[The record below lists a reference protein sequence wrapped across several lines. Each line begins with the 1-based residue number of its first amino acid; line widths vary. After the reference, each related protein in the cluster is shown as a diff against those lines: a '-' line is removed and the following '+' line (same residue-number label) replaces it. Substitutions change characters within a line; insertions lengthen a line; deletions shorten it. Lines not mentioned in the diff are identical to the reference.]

1 MQPSDDIERAK
12 AWVQGCHERTNTWNF
27 VIELLPTTT
36 ADSHNPPRVIGLCGA
51 VRAPECGYMLGADY
65 WGKGYATEALQAFLP
80 LFFEHFSG
88 GEQGRF
94 EYAEAFVDPGLISS
108 QKVLKKAGFE
118 LVEVRKKDFENPTLG
133 WRDTNVYRLYRPD
146 HIDRDTTTVPQQA

>member
-12 AWVQGCHERTNTWNF
+12 AWVQGCHDRANNWNF
-27 VIELLPTTT
+27 VIELLPTTS
-36 ADSHNPPRVIGLCGA
+36 DSHNHPRVIGLVGA
-51 VRAPECGYMLGADY
+51 VRAPECGYMLNADY
-65 WGKGYATEALQAFLP
+65 WGKGYATEAFRAFLP

-94 EYAEAFVDPGLISS
+94 EYAEAFVDPALVSS
-108 QKVLKKAGFE
+108 QSVLKKAGFE
-118 LVEVRKKDFENPTLG
+118 LVEVRKNDFENPTLG

-146 HIDRDTTTVPQQA
+146 RIDEDATNTPK